1 MGSEATAAAIGQAA
15 IRRDPF
21 AMLPFIGYH
30 MADYWGHWLKM
41 GARTDLKLPR
51 IFRVNWFRKDQN
63 GKFAWPGYG
72 ENMRVLKWVVDRVHG
87 RAGAVDSPFGLMAKY
102 EDLRWDGLAY
112 SRESYQRVTDIGKAD
127 AQREVDG
134 VREWYAKFGERL
146 PKELAA
152 QLENLAQ
159 RVAAM
164 PETWR
169 AG

>member
-1 MGSEATAAAIGQAA
+1 
-15 IRRDPF
+15 
-21 AMLPFIGYH
+21 
-30 MADYWGHWLKM
+30 
-41 GARTDLKLPR
+41 
-51 IFRVNWFRKDQN
+51 
-63 GKFAWPGYG
+63 
-72 ENMRVLKWVVDRVHG
+72 
-87 RAGAVDSPFGLMAKY
+87 FGLMAKY

-146 PKELAA
+146 PKELVA
-152 QLENLAQ
+152 QLDNLAE